1 MPISESTASRMD
13 EALEVLGSVP
23 LIDGHN
29 DWPHLIRGFYDNRLD
44 ERFDLDKNLVGH
56 VDMNRLL
63 QGKSGGP
70 FGAYTST
77 GGPESDDFNDNAAH
91 FEIIRDT
98 MQQIDLVH
106 RLVRLYK
113 KHMGLVRRASDIM
126 ALHREGRFAS
136 LIGVEGLHQIG
147 NSPSILRLYHKL
159 GVRYVTLAH
168 NKNNL
173 YADSATATIPA
184 HDGLSVYGRN
194 MVREMNR
201 IGMIIDLSHTSE
213 AVMRQTLDQSAAPVI
228 FSHSS
233 TASTVPHARN
243 VPDSILEKLQQNNGV
258 IMISFIPSLTTV
270 DGVRATLDHIVDHI
284 MHVAE
289 LIGYDHI
296 GLGSDFDGMF
306 SAVKGIDDVSQYPAL
321 VSRLLERGINR
332 INVQKIL
339 GLNIIRV
346 LEQVENVSDSFRDKL
361 PVMGEDIKQLWN
373 DKFRHT
379 VRQQY
384 PEAEHDL
391 PRTELTKQMN

>member
-1 MPISESTASRMD
+1 MPLSESNASRMD

-29 DWPHLIRGFYDNRLD
+29 DWPHLIRGFYDNQLD
-44 ERFDLDKNLVGH
+44 ERFDPNKNLVGH
-56 VDMNRLL
+56 VDLKRLL
-63 QGKSGGP
+63 QGKSGGA
-70 FGAYTST
+70 FWSVYVDC
-77 GGPESDDFNDNAAH
+77 PESDDFSDNAAY

-106 RLVRLYK
+106 RLVRLYR
-113 KHMGLVRRASDIM
+113 KHTGLVKRASDIM

-147 NSPSILRLYHKL
+147 
-159 GVRYVTLAH
+159 VRYVTLAH

-173 YADSATATIPA
+173 YADSATATTPA
-184 HDGLSVYGRN
+184 HDGLSVYGRD

-201 IGMIIDLSHTSE
+201 IGIIIDLSHTSE
-213 AVMRQTLDQSAAPVI
+213 AVMRQTLDISAAPVI

-233 TASTVPHARN
+233 IESIVPHVRN

-270 DGVRATLDHIVDHI
+270 DSVRATLDHIVDHI
-284 MHVAE
+284 IHVAE

-321 VSRLLERGINR
+321 
-332 INVQKIL
+332 IL

-346 LEQVENVSDSFRDKL
+346 LEQVETVSASCQDKL
-361 PVMGEDIKQLWN
+361 PVMVESIKQLWN
-373 DKFRHT
+373 DEFRAT
-379 VRQQY
+379 VRQHY
-384 PEAEHDL
+384 PEAEHDI
-391 PRTELTKQMN
+391 PRTEFTK

>member
-63 QGKSGGP
+63 QGKSGGA
-70 FGAYTST
+70 FWSVYVDC
-77 GGPESDDFNDNAAH
+77 PESDDFNDNAAH

-113 KHMGLVRRASDIM
+113 KHMGLVRRASDII

-306 SAVKGIDDVSQYPAL
+306 SAVKGIDDVTQYPAL

-373 DKFRHT
+373 DKFRDT

>member
-63 QGKSGGP
+63 QGKSGGA
-70 FGAYTST
+70 FWSVYVDC
-77 GGPESDDFNDNAAH
+77 PESDDFNDNAAH

-159 GVRYVTLAH
+159 GVRFRLT
-168 NKNNL
+168 
-173 YADSATATIPA
+173 SQTATIPA

-233 TASTVPHARN
+233 TFVW
-243 VPDSILEKLQQNNGV
+243 L
-258 IMISFIPSLTTV
+258 SL
-270 DGVRATLDHIVDHI
+270 
-284 MHVAE
+284 
-289 LIGYDHI
+289 
-296 GLGSDFDGMF
+296 
-306 SAVKGIDDVSQYPAL
+306 GI
-321 VSRLLERGINR
+321 
-332 INVQKIL
+332 
-339 GLNIIRV
+339 
-346 LEQVENVSDSFRDKL
+346 
-361 PVMGEDIKQLWN
+361 
-373 DKFRHT
+373 
-379 VRQQY
+379 
-384 PEAEHDL
+384 
-391 PRTELTKQMN
+391 

>member
-63 QGKSGGP
+63 QGKSGGGP

-113 KHMGLVRRASDIM
+113 KHMGLVRRASDII

-306 SAVKGIDDVSQYPAL
+306 SAVKGIDDVTQYPAL

-332 INVQKIL
+332 IN
-339 GLNIIRV
+339 
-346 LEQVENVSDSFRDKL
+346 L

-373 DKFRHT
+373 DKFRDT